1 MAGSLPALI
10 LALAVSLET
19 QMDPG
24 ATQSIEQT
32 ILSKEQAAMER
43 WRHGDPLG
51 WAEISSDE
59 VTYIDPGLTE
69 PVRGLGA
76 YRDYLE
82 QFAGKISYDRSE
94 FIDPR
99 VAVYGELAVLTY
111 NYISTV
117 LGEEGE
123 VVSQT
128 PWNSTEV
135 YASLAGA
142 WKIIHTHWSFIDE
155 KPPDKLQMRL
165 PVDLGKTEYEGILA
179 ELLSL
184 EAAAMERWRKGDPWG
199 FTELS
204 ADEVTYFDTGTPR
217 RIDGLEALRA
227 EYEMI
232 EGRVRYDVMEFV
244 DPHVQVHGDA
254 AVLSYRYFSTVL
266 EPDGSIASRTPWN
279 CTEVFVRREG
289 EWKIVH
295 THWSFILGERR

>member
-1 MAGSLPALI
+1 
-10 LALAVSLET
+10 
-19 QMDPG
+19 
-24 ATQSIEQT
+24 
-32 ILSKEQAAMER
+32 
-43 WRHGDPLG
+43 
-51 WAEISSDE
+51 

-76 YRDYLE
+76 YREYLE

-94 FIDPR
+94 FINPR

-135 YASLAGA
+135 YALLAGE
-142 WKIIHTHWSFIDE
+142 WRIIHTHWSFIE
-155 KPPDKLQMRL
+155 QKPPDKLEMRL
-165 PVDLGKTEYEGILA
+165 PVDLGKTEYEGFLA

-184 EAAAMERWRKGDPWG
+184 ETAAMERWRKGDPWG

-227 EYEMI
+227 EYEKI

-279 CTEVFVRREG
+279 CTEIFVRREG